1 MALFIWLLSLSLMS
15 SRFIHVVESQ
25 YLPPFHDEYFS
36 VWMGH
41 AVFIHSSSAMVNMCV
56 QVFVCLCLHCP
67 SVGLYLGVGWLSCY
81 GDCLIGDKD
90 LQEEAAFGPLEEGTR
105 VAWVLWAGV
114 PGGVVR

>member
-1 MALFIWLLSLSLMS
+1 MS
-15 SRFIHVVESQ
+15 SRFIHVVESE

-41 AVFIHSSSAMVNMCV
+41 TVFIHSSSAMVNMCV

-67 SVGLYLGVGWLSCY
+67 WVGLCLGVGWLSCY

-90 LQEEAAFGPLEEGTR
+90 LQEEAAFGHPGRGNQCGLGP
-105 VAWVLWAGV
+105 AGWSAR
-114 PGGVVR
+114 GLVR